1 MLTER
6 RQVGA
11 LVQSA
16 DAMAGIAVALL
27 AAGLS
32 RAPGTHHIPAASPTP
47 FALVGLVAFAG
58 VWHLCHRWLG
68 LYRRNVRMSAG
79 LACRCAVAGVL
90 LAIACGLWSDLPTRN
105 QHLALTIAVFVPIG
119 LAIEFTRVMLLLH
132 SAERWQS
139 RRESVLILGSGRRA
153 QMAWH
158 ELRVSNHRRVRFL
171 GFVDDCDLDAVAP
184 DIREHFLCSVAR
196 LPEYLLTVPVDT
208 LVVAK
213 SLRAN
218 FVVTREAVGI
228 AEAFGIRVLC
238 LENIFELGRAH
249 SSESSDAFLESIK
262 PPNTRSWRLAV
273 KYGLD
278 RVIAL
283 LLLIAVGPL
292 LLALSLAIKC
302 IGEGPVVVSE
312 RRYGVGRRAFRMFTL
327 NTSPE
332 CLGRIDREGNSDA
345 IACRFGRLLRR
356 TYLDRLPR
364 LWNVLSGEMS
374 LIGPE
379 AMETTG
385 TSPLV
390 DPAWSQMFRLRPG
403 LCRPSMLI
411 ERGARTP
418 ERVVAADLIYL
429 QRWSLWA
436 DAQLVI
442 HLLLARRSDPGRR
455 WSRQGRA
462 VSPDAGAYSV
472 AIGDVSE

>member
-1 MLTER
+1 
-6 RQVGA
+6 
-11 LVQSA
+11 
-16 DAMAGIAVALL
+16 
-27 AAGLS
+27 
-32 RAPGTHHIPAASPTP
+32 
-47 FALVGLVAFAG
+47 
-58 VWHLCHRWLG
+58 
-68 LYRRNVRMSAG
+68 MSAG
-79 LACRCAVAGVL
+79 LACRCAVACVL

-105 QHLALTIAVFVPIG
+105 QHLALTIAAFVPIG

-132 SAERWQS
+132 IGERWQS

-158 ELRVSNHRRVRFL
+158 ELRVSNHRHVRFL

-184 DIREHFLCSVAR
+184 DIREHFLCSVAE

-238 LENIFELGRAH
+238 LENIFELGRGHLA
-249 SSESSDAFLESIK
+249 SESSYAFMESIK
-262 PPNTRSWRLAV
+262 PPNARSWRLAV

-278 RVIAL
+278 RVLAL
-283 LLLIAVGPL
+283 LLLMAVGPL
-292 LLALSLAIKC
+292 LVALSLAIKC

-312 RRYGVGRRAFRMFTL
+312 RRYGAGRRPFRMLTL

-332 CLGRIDREGNSDA
+332 CGKSIDREGNSDA
-345 IACRFGRLLRR
+345 MVCRFGQLLRR

-364 LWNVLSGEMS
+364 LWNVLRGEMS

-385 TSPLV
+385 TSPLA

-411 ERGARTP
+411 EKGARTP
-418 ERVVAADLIYL
+418 QRVVAADLLYL

-436 DAQLVI
+436 DAQLVLR
-442 HLLLARRSDPGRR
+442 LLLARRSDPGRQ
-455 WSRQGRA
+455 WSRQKRA
-462 VSPDAGAYSV
+462 MSPEAGAYSV